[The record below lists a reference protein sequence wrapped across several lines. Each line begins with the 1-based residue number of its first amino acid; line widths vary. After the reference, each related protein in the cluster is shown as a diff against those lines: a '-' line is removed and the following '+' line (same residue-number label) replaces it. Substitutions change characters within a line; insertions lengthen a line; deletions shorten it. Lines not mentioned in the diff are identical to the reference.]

1 MAATTAGER
10 LRERLDAALV
20 GGVEWDERES
30 VLLNLASAQADDVD
44 RLERLLATQGPTVTG
59 STGQERLNPV
69 FTEVR
74 QARLALS
81 RLLQEVRL
89 PDESTGVVRNV
100 AKVRAARSRWDRRP
114 YVAGS
119 A

>member
-1 MAATTAGER
+1 MVAKTAGQR
-10 LRERLDAALV
+10 LRDRIDAALV

-30 VLLNLASAQADDVD
+30 VLLDLASAQADDVD
-44 RLERLLATQGPTVTG
+44 RLERLLQLQGSTVTG

-74 QARLALS
+74 QARVALS
-81 RLLQEVRL
+81 RLLLEVRL

-114 YVAGS
+114 PGAAS
-119 A
+119 L